1 MISISQRLLSA
12 GRRATISSTPAFTR
26 SIGVSASVQQSVDLD
41 LNLDENEKP
50 APKRAREKFV
60 NKISLYGTVG
70 RKPEQ
75 FGTEGK
81 EVTIFPL
88 LTKSYYGPVGD
99 RMEDKSWHKIMLTN
113 SSRGARMWALDSLDV
128 GDKVLV
134 TGSIF
139 YKKIDPESPEK
150 GKMTTILADT
160 TILAEKRDRDE
171 IKKE

>member
-70 RKPEQ
+70 RKPEE
-75 FGTEGK
+75 FGQEGK

-88 LTKSYYGPVGD
+88 LTKSYYGPPGEKT
-99 RMEDKSWHKIMLTN
+99 EDKQWHKVMLTSKN
-113 SSRGARMWALDSLDV
+113 KGSRVWALNNLDA

-134 TGSIF
+134 TGSIY
-139 YKKIDPESPEK
+139 YKRYIEESNQNM
-150 GKMTTILADT
+150 GKMTTIVADT
-160 TILAEKRDRDE
+160 AMLTSKNKGSRVG
-171 IKKE
+171 